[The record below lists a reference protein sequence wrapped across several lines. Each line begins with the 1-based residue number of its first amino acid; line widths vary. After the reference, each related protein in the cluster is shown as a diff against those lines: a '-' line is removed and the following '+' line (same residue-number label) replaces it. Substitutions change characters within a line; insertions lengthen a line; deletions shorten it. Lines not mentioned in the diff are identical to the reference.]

1 VGMMTRAMHSRS
13 EGSVCTGTWI
23 CEGHSVTF
31 TILDNCKV
39 SITESFRGNAWT
51 RAGRNWSM
59 NMKVELNEAIK
70 EQDKYI
76 RLGYIRMT

>member
-1 VGMMTRAMHSRS
+1 MARTMHSRP

-31 TILDNCKV
+31 TILDNGKV
-39 SITESFRGNAWT
+39 SITESFRGNSWT

-59 NMKVELNEAIK
+59 NSKVELDEAVI

-76 RLGYIRMT
+76 SLGYTRYS

>member
-1 VGMMTRAMHSRS
+1 MRSMHVTP

-39 SITESFRGNAWT
+39 SITESFRGNAWVT
-51 RAGRNWSM
+51 AGRNWSM
-59 NMKVELNEAIK
+59 NAIVELDTAME
-70 EQDKYI
+70 EQDNYI
-76 RLGYIRMT
+76 RLGYTRMT